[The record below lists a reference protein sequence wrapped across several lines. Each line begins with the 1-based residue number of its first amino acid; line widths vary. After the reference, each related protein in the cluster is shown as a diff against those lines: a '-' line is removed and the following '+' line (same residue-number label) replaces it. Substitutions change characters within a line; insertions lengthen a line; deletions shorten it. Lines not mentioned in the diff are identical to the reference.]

1 MWLGVLAHV
10 LGDLRPGLRP
20 TVAAVQRPQRYRWLD
35 MLAYPVHPGPFSRYF
50 TTPLPASLTDLPIV
64 PRANLLTSAH
74 SCCTRGAM
82 APSTLNHWTTDPAGA
97 ADSFYSM
104 VSTAAVNMA
113 SEVAPALPVVRRSVG
128 SETVTPVMKV

>member
-1 MWLGVLAHV
+1 
-10 LGDLRPGLRP
+10 
-20 TVAAVQRPQRYRWLD
+20 
-35 MLAYPVHPGPFSRYF
+35 
-50 TTPLPASLTDLPIV
+50 
-64 PRANLLTSAH
+64 
-74 SCCTRGAM
+74 M